1 MANQHSNEGSG
12 PSNISEET
20 SDSIVEINIKTL
32 ESQIYSFQV
41 DKNMLV
47 SLFKEQIANQT
58 GVPVGQQRLIFRG
71 KVLKD
76 DHPLSEYHLENGHT
90 LHLVVRQPSQPQ
102 TSSGTSSAEPHA
114 NTGNE
119 GSGPPR
125 GRIGQV
131 SHSVVLGTFNVGDQ
145 GESMAPDLSRV
156 IGAVLNSI
164 GIGNQAATN
173 VTSNIQST
181 TPNNPG
187 QSPQG
192 NETEGSHGNATSQS
206 QGGNNAP
213 SGQTFSSQPFQTL
226 PQFLQTPLAAGAS
239 PFPSLNTPIP
249 DALNTLSEFMN
260 RMERA
265 LSQNGGYQQNISA
278 TNPGDLPRVNLPS
291 NALGLPTPDAL
302 GIVLRNAER
311 LLSSHAASALSHIA
325 GRLEQEGAS
334 ADPAARGQIQ
344 TESIQVGLAMQHL
357 GALLLELGRTIWTL
371 RMGQSPGEAVVNA
384 GPAVYISPSGPNPI
398 MVQPIPYQ
406 ASSPFSGSVPL
417 SNPMNFGPVGIGSAP
432 RNVNIHIHAGT
443 SLSALGARGSNGEG
457 MQGEHRNGPGS
468 RDSGAVRVL
477 PVRNVIATTIPS
489 SQTGISMSSATQPG
503 SGVSLPQPPSDSS
516 LSSIVAELN
525 SQIRNL
531 VGNNQGNDAVQ
542 SGQAVPNVQNPS
554 AGIESR
560 NNTGNE
566 QLSNSDVNGGLQ
578 SNASL
583 PRSTSESEV
592 QKASG
597 SVPPLKDDSKF
608 QARDSLSSG
617 QMPCQDDKGN
627 TSQTAAKQGMTEG
640 AKAVPLGLG
649 LGMMERKTPSHS
661 NKSNSAFGLSNQRQ
675 GRQQKTPQEN
685 SDSGMTSSSSN
696 QNQQVT
702 SAQQLLQSLATR
714 SAAGSRVSTIDT
726 PARQAAP
733 NVGQVRDGRSSG
745 VQGPGG
751 QVDMGSVM
759 SQVLQSPALNGLLT
773 GVSEQ
778 TGVGSPDALRN
789 MLQNFTQS
797 PQMMNAVSQITEQ
810 VDTQEFGNLFAGL
823 GGGQGGGI
831 DMSRMFQQMMPIVSR
846 ALGAGSS
853 PAQPLPVMGT
863 ESHSLYNER
872 NLNRDDNE
880 IDLQQVVQ
888 RIEQLN
894 SPEDVFQAVVENSV
908 QLSGRGSS
916 PRELVD
922 ELCRDEGL
930 SSEYAEILRRDIRRR
945 LEGE

>member
-1 MANQHSNEGSG
+1 MANQYSNEGSG

-20 SDSIVEINIKTL
+20 SDSTVEINVKTL

-41 DKNMLV
+41 DKNMIV
-47 SLFKEQIANQT
+47 SLFKEKIADQT

-102 TSSGTSSAEPHA
+102 SSSGTSSAEPHT
-114 NTGNE
+114 NTGND
-119 GSGPPR
+119 GSGAPR
-125 GRIGQV
+125 ARVGQI

-145 GESMAPDLSRV
+145 GEAVAPDLSRV

-164 GIGNQAATN
+164 GLGNQAATN
-173 VTSNIQST
+173 VTSNIQT
-181 TPNNPG
+181 TMPNNPG

-192 NETEGSHGNATSQS
+192 NETGGSHGNATSQG
-206 QGGNNAP
+206 QGGNNAE

-226 PQFLQTPLAAGAS
+226 PQFLQTPFAAGAS
-239 PFPSLNTPIP
+239 PFPSLNTSIP
-249 DALNTLSEFMN
+249 DALNTLIVFMN
-260 RMERA
+260 RMEQA
-265 LSQNGGYQQNISA
+265 LSQNGVYQQNISA

-291 NALGLPTPDAL
+291 NAQGLPTPEAL

-334 ADPAARGQIQ
+334 ADPDARGQIQ
-344 TESIQVGLAMQHL
+344 TESAQVGLAMQHL

-406 ASSPFSGSVPL
+406 TSSPFGASVPL
-417 SNPMNFGPVGIGSAP
+417 SNPMNFGPVGVGSAP

-443 SLSALGARGSNGEG
+443 SLSALAARGSNGEG
-457 MQGEHRNGPGS
+457 MQAENRDGTGS
-468 RDSGAVRVL
+468 RDSGAARVL
-477 PVRNVIATTIPS
+477 PVRNVIATTLPS
-489 SQTGISMSSATQPG
+489 SQTGTAISSASLPG
-503 SGVSLPQPPSDSS
+503 SGASVPRPPSDSS
-516 LSSIVAELN
+516 LSSIMAELS
-525 SQIRNL
+525 SQIRNV
-531 VGNNQGNDAVQ
+531 VGNIQGNDVVQ
-542 SGQAVPNVQNPS
+542 SGQAVPHGQNS
-554 AGIESR
+554 STGIGSR
-560 NNTGNE
+560 NNTGDE
-566 QLSNSDVNGGLQ
+566 QLSNSDVNGDQQ

-583 PRSTSESEV
+583 LPGCTSESEV
-592 QKASG
+592 QKASE
-597 SVPPLKDDSKF
+597 SVPSLRDDSKF
-608 QARDSLSSG
+608 QTRDSLSSR
-617 QMPCQDDKGN
+617 QHPMPSGDDKGN
-627 TSQTAAKQGMTEG
+627 ASQSAAKQDMTEG
-640 AKAVPLGLG
+640 VKAVPLGLG
-649 LGMMERKTPSHS
+649 LGMLERK
-661 NKSNSAFGLSNQRQ
+661 KV
-675 GRQQKTPQEN
+675 GRQQKTPQKK
-685 SDSGMTSSSSN
+685 SDSGTSSSSN

-702 SAQQLLQSLATR
+702 SGQQLLQSLATR
-714 SAAGSRVSTIDT
+714 STAGSRLSTSDT

-733 NVGQVRDGRSSG
+733 TVGQVRDGRSLG

-751 QVDMGSVM
+751 QVDMGTVM
-759 SQVLQSPALNGLLT
+759 SQVLQSPALNGLLS

-797 PQMMNAVSQITEQ
+797 PQMMNAVNQITEQ
-810 VDTQEFGNLFAGL
+810 VDTQDVGNLFAGL
-823 GGGQGGGI
+823 GGGQVGGI

-872 NLNRDDNE
+872 NLTRDDNE

-894 SPEDVFQAVVENSV
+894 APEHVFQAVVENSV
-908 QLSGRGSS
+908 QLSARGSS
-916 PRELVD
+916 PQELVD
-922 ELCRDEGL
+922 ELCSDEGL
-930 SSEYAEILRRDIRRR
+930 STEYAEILRRDIRRR
-945 LEGE
+945 LEGASRQDKC

>member
-1 MANQHSNEGSG
+1 MANQYSNEGSG
-12 PSNISEET
+12 PSNVSEET
-20 SDSIVEINIKTL
+20 SDSTVEINIKTL

-41 DKNMLV
+41 EKNMLV
-47 SLFKEQIANQT
+47 SLFKEKIADQT

-102 TSSGTSSAEPHA
+102 TSSDTSSAEPNA
-114 NTGNE
+114 NAGNE
-119 GSGPPR
+119 GNGAPR
-125 GRIGQV
+125 GRIGQI

-145 GESMAPDLSRV
+145 GEGMAPDLSRV

-164 GIGNQAATN
+164 GIGNQATTN
-173 VTSNIQST
+173 VNGNMQST
-181 TPNNPG
+181 MPNNPG

-192 NETEGSHGNATSQS
+192 NETEGLHGNANSQTR
-206 QGGNNAP
+206 GGNNAQ
-213 SGQTFSSQPFQTL
+213 SGLTFSSQPSQTL

-278 TNPGDLPRVNLPS
+278 TNPGDLSRVNLPS
-291 NALGLPTPDAL
+291 NAQGLPTPEAL

-334 ADPAARGQIQ
+334 SDPSARGQIQ

-406 ASSPFSGSVPL
+406 TSSPFSASVPL
-417 SNPMNFGPVGIGSAP
+417 SNPINFGPVGIGSAP

-468 RDSGAVRVL
+468 RDSGAARVL
-477 PVRNVIATTIPS
+477 PVRNIIATAIPS
-489 SQTGISMSSATQPG
+489 SQTGIATSSASQTG
-503 SGVSLPQPPSDSS
+503 SGVSVPRPRSDSS

-525 SQIRNL
+525 SQIRNF
-531 VGNNQGNDAVQ
+531 VGNAQGNDAVQ
-542 SGQAVPNVQNPS
+542 SGQAVPNVQNSS
-554 AGIESR
+554 AGVGSC

-566 QLSNSDVNGGLQ
+566 QLSNSDVNGGQQ

-583 PRSTSESEV
+583 PGSTSESEV

-597 SVPPLKDDSKF
+597 SVPPLRDDSRF
-608 QARDSLSSG
+608 QARDSLSRG
-617 QMPCQDDKGN
+617 QNPMPSEDDKGN
-627 TSQTAAKQGMTEG
+627 ASQTAAEQDKTEG

-649 LGMMERKTPSHS
+649 LGMLERK
-661 NKSNSAFGLSNQRQ
+661 RQ
-675 GRQQKTPQEN
+675 GRQQKTLQKN
-685 SDSGMTSSSSN
+685 GDGGTTSASSN

-702 SAQQLLQSLATR
+702 SGQQLLQSLATR
-714 SAAGSRVSTIDT
+714 STAGSRLSTSDT
-726 PARQAAP
+726 PARQTVP
-733 NVGQVRDGRSSG
+733 NVGQVRDGRSLG

-759 SQVLQSPALNGLLT
+759 SQVLQSPALNGLLS

-797 PQMMNAVSQITEQ
+797 PQMMNAVNQITEQ
-810 VDTQEFGNLFAGL
+810 VDTQDFGNLFAGL

-853 PAQPLPVMGT
+853 PAQPPPVMG
-863 ESHSLYNER
+863 SQSLYNER
-872 NLNRDDNE
+872 SLNRDDNE

-888 RIEQLN
+888 RIGQLN
-894 SPEDVFQAVVENSV
+894 APGDVFQAVVENSV

-916 PRELVD
+916 PQELVD

-945 LEGE
+945 LEGESGQDKC